1 MVRLSSSASRRN
13 ESKSIGAI
21 VLRHWSA
28 ILLGALVLVA
38 LAAVSIL
45 RDDMHVSEAVLNA
58 IDEVESGAKKV
69 MGEDSASIAGAGASA
84 SVGRPSGEGDGGDS
98 SLRRSGAS
106 LNSENTAP
114 NDRDVHK
121 VAGLSCTKYGGPSDE
136 IAAEMVYWKDIAE
149 DSAYVSPFREYGPEK
164 KYLTFEPDEGGFN
177 NIVSRVHSMP
187 SLHLFI
193 PMIIPNN
200 THSTQIS
207 LTSRNNTNISG

>member
-13 ESKSIGAI
+13 ESKSIGAT

-38 LAAVSIL
+38 LAAVSLL

-58 IDEVESGAKKV
+58 IDEVEKGAKN
-69 MGEDSASIAGAGASA
+69 
-84 SVGRPSGEGDGGDS
+84 GEGDDGDGALSS
-98 SLRRSGAS
+98 SLRGSGTL
-106 LNSENTAP
+106 LNTENTAP

-177 NIVSRVHSMP
+177 NIVSRVV
-187 SLHLFI
+187 
-193 PMIIPNN
+193 
-200 THSTQIS
+200 QK
-207 LTSRNNTNISG
+207 

>member
-13 ESKSIGAI
+13 ESKSIGAT

-45 RDDMHVSEAVLNA
+45 RDDIVSEAVLNA
-58 IDEVESGAKKV
+58 IDEVEKGAKKAV
-69 MGEDSASIAGAGASA
+69 EEAA
-84 SVGRPSGEGDGGDS
+84 SVGRPVGGGDDGES
-98 SLRRSGAS
+98 SLRDSGAS
-106 LNSENTAP
+106 LNTENTAP
-114 NDRDVHK
+114 SDRDVHK
-121 VAGLSCTKYGGPSDE
+121 VAGLSCAKYGGPSDD

-177 NIVSRVHSMP
+177 NIVSRVVK
-187 SLHLFI
+187 
-193 PMIIPNN
+193 
-200 THSTQIS
+200 
-207 LTSRNNTNISG
+207 

>member
-13 ESKSIGAI
+13 ESKSIGAT

-58 IDEVESGAKKV
+58 IDEVEKGAKKAV
-69 MGEDSASIAGAGASA
+69 EEAA
-84 SVGRPSGEGDGGDS
+84 SVGRPVGEGDDGDS
-98 SLRRSGAS
+98 SLRDSGAS
-106 LNSENTAP
+106 LNTENTAP
-114 NDRDVHK
+114 SDRDVHK
-121 VAGLSCTKYGGPSDE
+121 VAGLSCAKYGGPSDE

-177 NIVSRVHSMP
+177 NIVGRV
-187 SLHLFI
+187 I
-193 PMIIPNN
+193 K
-200 THSTQIS
+200 
-207 LTSRNNTNISG
+207 

>member
-13 ESKSIGAI
+13 ESKSIGTT

-58 IDEVESGAKKV
+58 IDEVEKGAK
-69 MGEDSASIAGAGASA
+69 
-84 SVGRPSGEGDGGDS
+84 SGEGDDGD
-98 SLRRSGAS
+98 G
-106 LNSENTAP
+106 ENTAP

-121 VAGLSCTKYGGPSDE
+121 VAGLSCAKYGGPSDE

-149 DSAYVSPFREYGPEK
+149 DSAYVSLFREYGPEK

-177 NIVSRVHSMP
+177 NIVSRVV
-187 SLHLFI
+187 
-193 PMIIPNN
+193 
-200 THSTQIS
+200 QK
-207 LTSRNNTNISG
+207 

>member
-13 ESKSIGAI
+13 ESKSIGAT

-45 RDDMHVSEAVLNA
+45 RDDIVSEAVLNA
-58 IDEVESGAKKV
+58 IDEVEKGAKKAV
-69 MGEDSASIAGAGASA
+69 EEAA
-84 SVGRPSGEGDGGDS
+84 SVGRPVGEGDDGDS
-98 SLRRSGAS
+98 SLRDSGAS
-106 LNSENTAP
+106 LNTENTAP
-114 NDRDVHK
+114 SDRDVHK
-121 VAGLSCTKYGGPSDE
+121 VAGLSCAKYGGPSDE

-177 NIVSRVHSMP
+177 NIVGRV
-187 SLHLFI
+187 I
-193 PMIIPNN
+193 K
-200 THSTQIS
+200 
-207 LTSRNNTNISG
+207 

>member
-13 ESKSIGAI
+13 ESKSIGAT

-45 RDDMHVSEAVLNA
+45 RDDIVSEAVLNA
-58 IDEVESGAKKV
+58 IDEVEKGAKKAV
-69 MGEDSASIAGAGASA
+69 EEAA
-84 SVGRPSGEGDGGDS
+84 SVGRPVGGGDDGES
-98 SLRRSGAS
+98 SLRDSGAS
-106 LNSENTAP
+106 LNTENTAP
-114 NDRDVHK
+114 SDRDVHK
-121 VAGLSCTKYGGPSDE
+121 VAGLSCAKYGGPSDD

-177 NIVSRVHSMP
+177 NIVGRV
-187 SLHLFI
+187 I
-193 PMIIPNN
+193 K
-200 THSTQIS
+200 
-207 LTSRNNTNISG
+207 

>member
-13 ESKSIGAI
+13 ESKSIGAT

-45 RDDMHVSEAVLNA
+45 RDDIVSEAVLNA
-58 IDEVESGAKKV
+58 IDEVEKGAKKAV
-69 MGEDSASIAGAGASA
+69 EEAA
-84 SVGRPSGEGDGGDS
+84 SVGRPVGGGDDGES
-98 SLRRSGAS
+98 SLRDSGAS
-106 LNSENTAP
+106 LNTENTAP
-114 NDRDVHK
+114 SDRDVHK
-121 VAGLSCTKYGGPSDE
+121 VAGLSCAKYGGPSDE

-177 NIVSRVHSMP
+177 NIVGRV
-187 SLHLFI
+187 I
-193 PMIIPNN
+193 K
-200 THSTQIS
+200 
-207 LTSRNNTNISG
+207 

>member
-13 ESKSIGAI
+13 ESKSIGAT

-45 RDDMHVSEAVLNA
+45 RDDIVSEAVLNA
-58 IDEVESGAKKV
+58 IDEVEKGAKKAV
-69 MGEDSASIAGAGASA
+69 EEAA
-84 SVGRPSGEGDGGDS
+84 SVGRPVGEGDDGDS
-98 SLRRSGAS
+98 SLRDSGAS
-106 LNSENTAP
+106 LNTENTAP
-114 NDRDVHK
+114 SDRDVHK
-121 VAGLSCTKYGGPSDE
+121 VAGLSCAKYGGPSDD

-177 NIVSRVHSMP
+177 NIVGRV
-187 SLHLFI
+187 I
-193 PMIIPNN
+193 K
-200 THSTQIS
+200 
-207 LTSRNNTNISG
+207 